1 MVVEADAVQSVLIPA
16 CWRSWQQMKNSIQAH
31 IADGHGRGH
40 EHATLW
46 ML

>member
-1 MVVEADAVQSVLIPA
+1 MVVEADAVQSSLPPA
-16 CWRSWQQMKNSIQAH
+16 GWRSWQKMKNSIQSH
-31 IADGHGRGH
+31 IADGHGRAH